1 MKENPC
7 IGVRL
12 NAESGMQ
19 LPARMPMRTGLAA
32 LRWLS
37 SALATLILC
46 APLAAQDSYPNR
58 PIRIIV
64 PYPGGASGADNL
76 ARLLGPKLAERWG
89 TPVVVEN
96 RPGASAVP
104 GHEMIAKAA
113 PNGYTVGFSATS
125 FTTNVALVNNL
136 PYDPIKSFERIVLLG
151 TNVVAVGIANKVP
164 AATLAEFLA
173 LVRSQPGKLNYAS
186 PGNGTPQHLAM
197 ELLKLEAKVDIV
209 HVPYKS
215 SAGALTDLIAG
226 IVQAMVI
233 PLQTAAPHVN
243 GGSIRL
249 LAIMSG
255 QRAPAFPD
263 VPTMRELGMPAI
275 DVDTWY
281 GAFAPVG
288 TPAPILAKWNAE
300 LNALLRL
307 PDVREALAKQGLVPG
322 GGTPERFTRLLEDD
336 IARWIRVVAA
346 SKIKAD

>member
-1 MKENPC
+1 MDLLTN
-7 IGVRL
+7 
-12 NAESGMQ
+12 
-19 LPARMPMRTGLAA
+19 LPTFRFSTGGITRVA
-32 LRWLS
+32 LRSIVL
-37 SALATLILC
+37 ALLLLC
-46 APLAAQDSYPNR
+46 PPLAAQDTYPSR

-89 TPVVVEN
+89 VPVVVEN

-104 GHEMIAKAA
+104 GHDQIAKAA

-125 FTTNVALVNNL
+125 FTTNVALINNL

-151 TNVVAVGIANKVP
+151 TNVVAVAISNKVP
-164 AATLAEFLA
+164 ASSLAEFLA
-173 LVRSQPGKLNYAS
+173 LVRRQPGKLNYAS

-215 SAGALTDLIAG
+215 SAGALTDLVAG
-226 IVQAMVI
+226 TVQTMVI
-233 PLQTAAPHVN
+233 PLQTAVPHVN
-243 GGSIRL
+243 AGSIRM
-249 LAIMSG
+249 LAIMSS
-255 QRAPAFPD
+255 QRAPAFPE

-288 TPAPILAKWNAE
+288 TPAPILAKWNSE
-300 LNALLRL
+300 INALLRL
-307 PDVREALAKQGLVPG
+307 PDIREAFAKQGLVPG
-322 GGTPERFTRLLEDD
+322 GGAPERFTRLLEED
-336 IARWIRVVAA
+336 IARWIRVVGA
-346 SKIKAD
+346 SGIKAD

>member
-1 MKENPC
+1 MD
-7 IGVRL
+7 
-12 NAESGMQ
+12 
-19 LPARMPMRTGLAA
+19 LPNNLLTFCFSARGIATAA
-32 LRWLS
+32 RRS
-37 SALATLILC
+37 IALALLLLC
-46 APLAAQDSYPNR
+46 PPLAAQDTYPNR

-89 TPVVVEN
+89 VPVVVEN

-104 GHEMIAKAA
+104 GHDQIAKAT

-125 FTTNVALVNNL
+125 FTTNVALINNL
-136 PYDPIKSFERIVLLG
+136 PYDPIKSFERIILLG
-151 TNVVAVGIANKVP
+151 TNVVSVAVSNKGP
-164 AATLAEFLA
+164 ASSLAEFLA
-173 LVRSQPGKLNYAS
+173 LLRRQPGKLNYAS

-197 ELLKLEAKVDIV
+197 ELLKLEAKVEIV

-215 SAGALTDLIAG
+215 SAGALTDLVAG
-226 IVQAMVI
+226 TVQAMVI

-243 GGSIRL
+243 GGSIRM
-249 LAIMSG
+249 LAIMSS
-255 QRAPAFPD
+255 QRAPAFPE

-288 TPAPILAKWNAE
+288 TPAPILAKWNSE
-300 LNALLRL
+300 LSALLRL
-307 PDVREALAKQGLVPG
+307 PDIREALAKQGLVPG
-322 GGTPERFTRLLEDD
+322 GGTPERFTRLLEED

-346 SKIKAD
+346 SGIKAD